1 MKPAKLLLAT
11 ALAVLLA
18 VSWLPGRSIAAGE
31 PIELNAILSLTGSGA
46 FLGTAEQSGML
57 QAADAVNKAG
67 GIAGRPVKV
76 IIQDDGSNAQTAL
89 TLANGLIANKVQVIF
104 GPTLSAGCSA
114 LAPLVRNGPL
124 VYCFSAGMQ
133 PERGSYMFTYQVSSA
148 DSIGVDARY
157 FRAHGLKRIAMLT
170 STDSSGQV
178 GEAAIDATLAQPE
191 NKDLSL
197 VAREHYNV
205 TDLSVAA
212 QIARIKASSAQVMI
226 AWGTGTPIGT
236 VFRSV
241 RDAGLDIPVAVSAGN
256 DIYPEMKQ
264 FAAIL
269 PRELI
274 SAAPP
279 NIVLDTL
286 PERSG
291 EKCRAA
297 IRRRLQGRR
306 HSRRHLRSER
316 LGSRSNHHQRIEKTR
331 PERNRHAAQRLHE
344 QSARLSRRL
353 RHVRLPQ
360 RRSARPHRLA
370 KPRDGPLGRP
380 ERHLGRD
387 QQIRRLAA
395 ITAGGDRR
403 VRGGG
408 VFRHRCTGVRPGS

>member
-286 PERSG
+286 PNGQVKNAVRQFVDAFKAAGIRADISEANGWDPAQIIINGLKKLGPNATATQLKDYMSNLHGYPGACGMYDFRSG
-291 EKCRAA
+291 DQRGLTASQNLVMVRWDVPKDTWVA
-297 IRRRLQGRR
+297 ISKFG
-306 HSRRHLRSER
+306 
-316 LGSRSNHHQRIEKTR
+316 GS
-331 PERNRHAAQRLHE
+331 
-344 QSARLSRRL
+344 
-353 RHVRLPQ
+353 
-360 RRSARPHRLA
+360 
-370 KPRDGPLGRP
+370 PL
-380 ERHLGRD
+380 
-387 QQIRRLAA
+387 
-395 ITAGGDRR
+395 
-403 VRGGG
+403 
-408 VFRHRCTGVRPGS
+408 